1 MMYTCIF
8 IIFYDIS
15 VLMPVLAWIC
25 FESVTRTSEKELQ
38 LFGFFILYIHVDSF
52 KYDCIFVHSIAFHL
66 QYIYFLYSIHVQC
79 SNTNKPRNKES
90 LWKEHVWKHMFV
102 RKVVGFFLI
111 FQVDPS
117 LFLRTVQNKKK
128 QVTAVYL
135 FGRRDI
141 SEDKFEEAASMVS
154 KIIVIKHTVL

>member
-1 MMYTCIF
+1 MFSAQTQINPGTKRVFGKNMYEN
-8 IIFYDIS
+8 II
-15 VLMPVLAWIC
+15 
-25 FESVTRTSEKELQ
+25 
-38 LFGFFILYIHVDSF
+38 
-52 KYDCIFVHSIAFHL
+52 
-66 QYIYFLYSIHVQC
+66 
-79 SNTNKPRNKES
+79 
-90 LWKEHVWKHMFV
+90 MFV